1 LQENSIDS
9 KKKTFVSETD
19 FQPQIISPNGVAKF
33 KIIFNALSCGKYS
46 TTLSYTINKMHTFQ
60 LLLEADVELVS
71 LSISKNSLKMIY
83 LDDVNE
89 LLLKDSFILKN

>member
-1 LQENSIDS
+1 
-9 KKKTFVSETD
+9 
-19 FQPQIISPNGVAKF
+19 
-33 KIIFNALSCGKYS
+33 
-46 TTLSYTINKMHTFQ
+46 MHTFQ